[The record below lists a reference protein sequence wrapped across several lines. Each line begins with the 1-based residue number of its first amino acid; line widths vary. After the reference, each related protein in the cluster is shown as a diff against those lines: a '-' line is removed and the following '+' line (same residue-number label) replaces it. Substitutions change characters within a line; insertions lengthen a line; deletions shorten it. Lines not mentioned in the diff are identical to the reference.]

1 MTPKF
6 LSQLNTPRVLHNGF
20 SPSYSDKHR
29 DRDTARSSTVVDQ
42 AGSAAMEKENEIN
55 SKNKKKKKK
64 KSLMEKLME
73 ARMDDH
79 HTADKPC
86 QPQIINYAS

>member
-1 MTPKF
+1 
-6 LSQLNTPRVLHNGF
+6 
-20 SPSYSDKHR
+20 
-29 DRDTARSSTVVDQ
+29 
-42 AGSAAMEKENEIN
+42 MEKENEIN